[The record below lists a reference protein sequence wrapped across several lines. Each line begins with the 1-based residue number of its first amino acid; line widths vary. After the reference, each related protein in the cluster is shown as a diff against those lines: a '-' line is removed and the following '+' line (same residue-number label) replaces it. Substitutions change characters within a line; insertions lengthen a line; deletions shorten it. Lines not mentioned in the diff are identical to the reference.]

1 MEEFWTWAPAAL
13 GLAVGPLLA
22 RASVRMAG
30 GATTRPRRMA
40 GFAAACAGL
49 ALWAQMLHPGPLGV
63 AGALMGW
70 ALLLLAVLDAE
81 HFWLPLPLTAGLIV
95 TGLLVDTAQGLDAL
109 GAGLIGA
116 AAGFLALSALAWAY
130 RRLRGREG
138 LGGGDAWLLAGGGAW
153 VGWIGLPTV
162 LVWAAAG
169 GLAAVG
175 VLALTGRRIG
185 ADQHLPFGVG
195 LAAGIWLTWLYGP
208 FAG

>member
-1 MEEFWTWAPAAL
+1 MDGVWTWAPAVVGVA
-13 GLAVGPLLA
+13 AGPLLA
-22 RASVRMAG
+22 RASVRLPG
-30 GATTRPRRMA
+30 GAPPTRRRMA
-40 GFAAACAGL
+40 AFSAACAGL
-49 ALWAQMLHPGPLGV
+49 GLWAQMLHPGPFGA

-70 ALLLLAVLDAE
+70 TLLLLAVLDAE

-95 TGLLVDTAQGLDAL
+95 AGLLVQAAL
-109 GAGLIGA
+109 GMAGLTAGAIGA
-116 AAGFLALSALAWAY
+116 ATGFLALRLLAWAF

-153 VGWIGLPTV
+153 VGWLGLPTV

-175 VLALTGRRIG
+175 LFALAGRRVG

-195 LAAGIWLTWLYGP
+195 LAAGIWVTWLYGP
-208 FAG
+208 LSG